1 MSENKKKLNPWVPV
15 VIMGVV
21 TILFGAYA
29 VQSQTD
35 LLEAKKECEQ
45 LKVQITEGAI
55 ISQKQLQEAN
65 TKLEQALGDVKEA
78 KAFAEQTVRD
88 CSKVN
93 KRK

>member
-1 MSENKKKLNPWVPV
+1 MSEHKKSLNPWVPV
-15 VIMGVV
+15 VLMGVV

-45 LKVQITEGAI
+45 LKTQVTECAMT
-55 ISQKQLQEAN
+55 SQQQLKEVN
-65 TKLEQALGDVKEA
+65 LKLEQAMIDVQVA